1 MDEKRIFGETVAML
15 FAASIFAAA
24 AVFSTTA
31 SAADTFIDTWTLSGR
46 FVDKTTAST
55 RVITPVSISG
65 FYDSVACESA
75 ATQLKA
81 QVLTEYGQGTTLYYT
96 CVKVRGFAYS
106 RNLF

>member
-1 MDEKRIFGETVAML
+1 MDEKRIFGETVSRL
-15 FAASIFAAA
+15 LVASIFAAA
-24 AVFSTTA
+24 AVLSTTA
-31 SAADTFIDTWTLSGR
+31 QAADTFIDTWTLSGR

-55 RVITPVSISG
+55 RVITGVTIPN
-65 FYDSVACESA
+65 FHTSVDCENA
-75 ATQLKA
+75 ATQLKT